1 MLVAMEVKELYIA
14 MNVHTFV
21 HTMNEIDP
29 VSMQRHPRHRIGL
42 ILAHRIKLA
51 AIGEKRP

>member
-14 MNVHTFV
+14 INVHTFV